1 MWHFDVPTKTELAT
15 LANLR
20 EPNIVSIYLPT
31 TPVTPEAHKD
41 SITLSNLA
49 KSAVERLE
57 GLGAAKSDI
66 GSISDQLDDIV
77 EDFDFWANQGHG
89 LGVIVTPTHHWTFRL
104 PQSPEESLTIGDRPA
119 VIPLAAAMSEVT
131 AFQVLALSEGKV
143 RLIDVEGDLPP
154 REINVSELPES
165 AADHAGK
172 SSINDRSYSNRLGGG
187 EGKNILITAYARAV
201 DKALRP
207 VLRGDDRPLVLV
219 ATQPINSI
227 YRQLNSYPALF
238 SVGVEVSPDEM
249 TPKELAEAI
258 EPARRA
264 YFEQLDTQR
273 AELVEQRRGQ
283 FRLREDLAGVAR
295 AAAVGAIDT
304 LFVDRD
310 YAELGSIS
318 EAGDLDLSAHSY
330 PVVEDL
336 IAMVLATNG
345 EVVAVDSSRLPAA
358 HPLFAVLRWNF

>member
-20 EPNIVSIYLPT
+20 EPYVVSIYLPT
-31 TPVTPEAHKD
+31 TPVTPNAHQD

-49 KSAVERLE
+49 RAAREQLE
-57 GLGAAKSDI
+57 NLGAPKSDI
-66 GSISDQLDDIV
+66 EAINDQIADVV

-89 LGVIVTPTHHWTFRL
+89 LGLIVTPAHHWTFRL
-104 PQSPEESLTIGDRPA
+104 PQSPEESLKVGDRPS
-119 VIPLAAAMSEVT
+119 IMPLAAAISEVT

-154 REINVSELPES
+154 REINVAELPES

-172 SSINDRSYSNRLGGG
+172 SSINDRSHSNRLAGG

-227 YRQLNSYPALF
+227 YRQLNSYPGLF

-249 TPKELAEAI
+249 TPRELAEAI
-258 EPARRA
+258 KPVQQA
-264 YFEQLDTQR
+264 YSEQLDIQR

-283 FRLREDLAGVAR
+283 FRLREDLAGVAK
-295 AAAVGAIDT
+295 AAAAGAIDT
-304 LFVDRD
+304 LVVDRD
-310 YAELGSIS
+310 YTELGSIS

-336 IAMVLATNG
+336 ICMVLATNG
-345 EVVAVDSSRLPAA
+345 EVVAVDSSRLPGER
-358 HPLFAVLRWNF
+358 PLFAVLRWNF